1 MSEPTRNWKDVLGKE
16 PVNET
21 RARLY
26 ERVLEAEELIA
37 QARYESGISHE
48 TVLAALDTVDE
59 KLSDD
64 QRREDRYLSTL
75 EHFVEALGGRLEV
88 RAIFGDEAI
97 VVRR

>member
-1 MSEPTRNWKDVLGKE
+1 LSKPTRNWKDVLAEE

-26 ERVLEAEELIA
+26 ERVLEAEEMIA
-37 QARYESGISHE
+37 QARYESGISHQ
-48 TVLAALDTVDE
+48 TVLAALDTADGS
-59 KLSDD
+59 LSDD
-64 QRREDRYLSTL
+64 ELREDRYLSTL